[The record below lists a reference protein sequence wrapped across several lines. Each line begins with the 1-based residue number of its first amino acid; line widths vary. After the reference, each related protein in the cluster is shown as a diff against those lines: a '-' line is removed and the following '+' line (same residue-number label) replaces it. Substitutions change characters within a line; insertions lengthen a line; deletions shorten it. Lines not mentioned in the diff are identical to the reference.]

1 MTSSSFEHLDVYRLA
16 ERLSNTIRD
25 VVQSRPSFARATVG
39 RQIVDAA
46 DSISANIAEGVG
58 RWYFKDNQ
66 RCVRIARGSLFET
79 RNWLRRAY
87 RRKLLDRE
95 QIATLTPIIGELIPR
110 LNAYLRSIGRS
121 TTTDRRQTP
130 PYREDDTQPQRS
142 RIVTSDI

>member
-16 ERLSNTIRD
+16 ERLSDTIWD
-25 VVQSRPSFARATVG
+25 VVYGWPSFARATIG

-87 RRKLLDRE
+87 RRKLLTRE
-95 QIATLTPIIGELIPR
+95 QIATLTPIIEELIPR
-110 LNAYLRSIGRS
+110 LNAYLKSIGRAA
-121 TTTDRRQTP
+121 TIRKPQP
-130 PYREDDTQPQRS
+130 PYESSKDPTAS
-142 RIVTSDI
+142 